1 MTARHPEYQY
11 LNLAQKI
18 LDEWVRNVDLW
29 SGDVAY
35 ALFGAQ
41 IRFDLSQGIPLLT
54 TKKVYWK
61 WVVAELLWFL
71 HWDKN
76 IEFLVK
82 NNVHI
87 WDDYPYYI
95 YNNKAKKWEYPV
107 MSKDEFIDTLTNDH
121 EFAQL
126 HGNLENIYWQ
136 AWRDRPTKDSNHT
149 VDQIAFVLRELAEDP
164 DARNAIVT
172 SWNPEYMYT
181 MAKPGEANKFPICHA
196 LFQFSIKNN
205 KLSCQLYQRSADL
218 FLWVPFNIASYS
230 LLTYIMAHLLG
241 VEVGEFVHTF
251 GDVHI
256 YESHMSQMKEQ
267 LTREPKLFPT
277 VKIDSSLTN
286 IDDIDFSH
294 ITLEWYDAHPPIKAQ
309 MAMVG
314 GMVGRDDEE

>member
-1 MTARHPEYQY
+1 MNTKHPEYQY
-11 LNLAQKI
+11 LELAQKI
-18 LDEWVRNVDLW
+18 IDEWVRNVDLW

-41 IRFDLSQGIPLLT
+41 IRFDLSQWLPLLT
-54 TKKVYWK
+54 TKRVYWK

-71 HWDKN
+71 HGDKN

-95 YNNKAKKWEYPV
+95 YNGKVKKWELPELT
-107 MSKDEFIDTLTNDH
+107 KEEFIDKIGDDP
-121 EFAQL
+121 EFAAA

-136 AWRDRPTKDSNHT
+136 ARRDRPTKDKDHR

-164 DARNAIVT
+164 DARNTIVT

-218 FLWVPFNIASYS
+218 FLWVPFNIASYA
-230 LLTYIMAHLLG
+230 LLTHIMAHLLW
-241 VEVGEFVHTF
+241 VEVGEFIHTF
-251 GDVHI
+251 WDVHI
-256 YESHMSQMKEQ
+256 YESHMDQMKEQ
-267 LTREPKLFPT
+267 LTREPRPFPT
-277 VKIDSSLTN
+277 VSIDSSLTS

-294 ITLEWYDAHPPIKAQ
+294 IMLEGYDPHPSIKAQ
-309 MAMVG
+309 MAMVW
-314 GMVGRDDEE
+314 GMVGREDED